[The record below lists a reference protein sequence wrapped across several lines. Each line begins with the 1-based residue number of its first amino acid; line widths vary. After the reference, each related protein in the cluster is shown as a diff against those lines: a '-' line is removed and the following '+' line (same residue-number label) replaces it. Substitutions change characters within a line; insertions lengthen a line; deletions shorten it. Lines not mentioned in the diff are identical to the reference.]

1 MYFFAQTTT
10 SAVSRPGG
18 FEKRWIES
26 VVSCR
31 VVEEVKSFLLKS
43 CSWHLLGNRGS
54 DQQRNLNVAPL
65 SSRCSWCWRPPVT
78 MCTVRRQF
86 IGSLGCGNSGRSW
99 HQVLFYCLLAPPG
112 SRNVASGLEKLCHS
126 WRTLKT
132 IISISRRLN
141 KSQRVNTAVPTWYR
155 HIKWTLLDHLV
166 PTTPHTLR
174 RNSTVLEKKAKC

>member
-1 MYFFAQTTT
+1 MRTEGKIITPRLHSMYFFAQTTT

-18 FEKRWIES
+18 FEKCWIES

-54 DQQRNLNVAPL
+54 DQQRNLKVAPL

-86 IGSLGCGNSGRSW
+86 YGSRGCGNSGRSFVCFRHGALPAALTQLW
-99 HQVLFYCLLAPPG
+99 SSSSRWQHLAPGAILLPPRATRFQKRSERPG
-112 SRNVASGLEKLCHS
+112 EAL
-126 WRTLKT
+126 
-132 IISISRRLN
+132 
-141 KSQRVNTAVPTWYR
+141 SQLTD
-155 HIKWTLLDHLV
+155 IKNYH
-166 PTTPHTLR
+166 
-174 RNSTVLEKKAKC
+174 